1 VTRRI
6 VLAVVGLITVLLA
19 VLAVPL
25 GLLTAAQ
32 DRADFADQTADTAVN
47 LASVAEERIGDGDQA
62 TGLARSVRE
71 LSSRGDQVA
80 VYDRAGRLI
89 AGSTGLLS
97 AGQVRVAT
105 SARVPHSQ
113 GAGNRLLVTAPVRA
127 DAGGPPIGT
136 VALARPTAP
145 LDHRVA
151 VLWTLIGAVSAG
163 GLVAA
168 ALVAVGLARWAG
180 RPLTVLAA
188 ATRDLGSGAL
198 ETRAQISTGPP
209 EVRRLAGTFNA
220 MAGRLQ
226 SLVHGHRSMM
236 AEVSHQIR
244 TPLAALRLRLDLLAE
259 DCDEP
264 ARAELTAA
272 LDEVTRLSRLVN
284 GMLAVARAENVT
296 DTGERIEVGQVIR
309 DRVAA
314 WRPAA
319 EEHGV
324 TLNAARTGA
333 VSAQAGA
340 GQLEQIL
347 DNLLANA
354 LDVLPA
360 GGIIEVQAVVAD
372 SMAQITVTDNGPGMT
387 GEQKRSAFHRFASS
401 TPGGTGLGLAIVDR
415 LAVSNGGSATLSD
428 RPGGGLIV
436 TVKLPQPPDLARFPQ
451 ARGHATGASRQ
462 P

>member
-6 VLAVVGLITVLLA
+6 VLAVVGLIIGLLA

-32 DRADFADQTADTAVN
+32 DRADFRDQAVDTA
-47 LASVAEERIGDGDQA
+47 ASVANVAEERIGDGVGA
-62 TGLARSVRE
+62 AGLARSVQE
-71 LSSRGDQVA
+71 LASRGDQVA
-80 VYDRAGRLI
+80 VYDQAGRLI
-89 AGSTGLLS
+89 TGTRGLLS
-97 AGQVRVAT
+97 AAGLRAAAT
-105 SARVPHSQ
+105 ARVSRGQ
-113 GAGNRLLVTAPVRA
+113 DAGGRLLVTAPVRA
-127 DAGGPPIGT
+127 DVGGATIGT

-145 LDHRVA
+145 LDHRIV
-151 VLWTLIGAVSAG
+151 VIWTLIGAVSAG

-168 ALVAVGLARWAG
+168 GLVAVGLARWTG
-180 RPLTVLAA
+180 RPLTVLGTAA
-188 ATRDLGSGAL
+188 QYLGGGAL
-198 ETRAQISTGPP
+198 ETRARISSGPP
-209 EVRRLAGTFNA
+209 EVRRLAETFNA

-244 TPLAALRLRLDLLAE
+244 TPLTALRLRLELLAADSGE
-259 DCDEP
+259 H

-296 DTGERIEVGQVIR
+296 GTAERIAVGQVVR
-309 DRVAA
+309 DRVAV

-319 EEHGV
+319 EERGV
-324 TLNAARTGA
+324 TMDAVIAGPVGAR
-333 VSAQAGA
+333 AGA

-354 LDVLPA
+354 LDVLPRGGAIKVFA
-360 GGIIEVQAVVAD
+360 GPVG
-372 SMAQITVTDNGPGMT
+372 SMARITVTDDGPGMNE
-387 GEQKRSAFHRFASS
+387 EQKQAAFHRFAGR

-415 LAVSNGGSATLSD
+415 LAVSNGGSAGITD

-436 TVKLPQPPDLARFPQ
+436 TVELPLASARRDSQRPRGTLTRKSGQP
-451 ARGHATGASRQ
+451 
-462 P
+462 